1 VQVLAD
7 LCCQAEGQ
15 RALLRCT
22 APSDDMLGAL
32 LGLAQQQHSGAVGE
46 AAMLVLRQVALCP
59 DSQAHFVSKHGAL
72 QQLVDALAA
81 AAQHPER
88 AAAAAHA
95 LWALVHGGGRAKAAL
110 RRCERWADGIQA
122 GLQACRQDEHASWAP
137 CLAQPCQALQR
148 LLA

>member
-1 VQVLAD
+1 MQVLAD

-15 RALLRCT
+15 RALLRCA

-32 LGLAQQQHSGAVGE
+32 LGLAEQQHSVAVGE
-46 AAMLVLRQVALCP
+46 AAMLVLRQVAMCP
-59 DSQAHFVSKHGAL
+59 DSQAHFVTKHGAL

-81 AAQHPER
+81 APRQPWR

-122 GLQACRQDEHASWAP
+122 GLQACRQGEHASWAP
-137 CLAQPCQALQR
+137 SLAQPCQALQR